1 MRKFALICCLLTSFG
16 FSLSESPMP
25 EEIYVVHLESPLYDP
40 LARQTRAQGDVSVQ
54 VRIDES
60 GRVTSAHATT
70 GHPLLVRVAESN
82 IKTWAFNRGE
92 ERIIEIVYQFHLEE
106 PEVYYDPPSRV
117 TFDLPHQVR
126 IVSNFKQV
134 SP

>member
-1 MRKFALICCLLTSFG
+1 MRKFALIWCLLTPFG
-16 FSLSESPMP
+16 FSLSPSPVP
-25 EEIYVVHLESPLYDP
+25 EEICVVHLESPLYDP
-40 LARQTRAQGDVSVQ
+40 LARQTRAQGDVPVQ

-60 GRVTSAHATT
+60 GRVASAHATT
-70 GHPLLVRVAESN
+70 GHPLLVRVAENN

-92 ERIIEIVYQFHLEE
+92 GRTLEIVYQFRLEE
-106 PEVYYDPPSRV
+106 PEVYYDPPSRI
-117 TFDLPHQVR
+117 TFDLPYQVR